1 MEITI
6 QQHVLPIIVIFVMTT
21 IGMELKVRQFIEL
34 LESPTV
40 PIVGTIIH
48 TLSFPLIAI
57 ALTLL
62 IKQLSLDVSDGTII
76 GILLIAAC
84 PSGGF
89 SNVLVLIAKAN
100 LVLSVALTAISS
112 IASFL
117 TVPLLMGGFAYLI
130 TDLDTPISLPVMET
144 LIQLLVLIVLPIGG
158 GMIWRA
164 KSPEFVASN
173 LARMQK
179 LGQLALY
186 VCVAAIIYE
195 TFDIV
200 VAEIEQAIPW
210 SLALCVL
217 TIGLSYFLSLAA
229 GLNPK
234 DRVTVALE
242 GSIRNLAVALLIAV
256 SVLERPDIAVLPT
269 VYFLAVLV
277 VAIGFAKT
285 WHLFLELDQP

>member
-1 MEITI
+1 MEISI
-6 QQHVLPIIVIFVMTT
+6 QQHILPIVVIFVMTT
-21 IGMELKVRQFIEL
+21 IGMELKVRQFAEL

-48 TLSFPLIAI
+48 TLSFPLVAVF
-57 ALTLL
+57 LTLL
-62 IKQLSLDVSDGTII
+62 IKQLALDVSDGTII

-130 TDLDTPISLPVMET
+130 TDLDTPISLPVVET

-164 KSPEFVASN
+164 KSSAFVASN
-173 LARMQK
+173 LKRLQK

-195 TFDIV
+195 TFDTV

-210 SLALCVL
+210 SLVLCVL
-217 TIGLSYFLSLAA
+217 TIGVSYFLSLAA
-229 GLNPK
+229 GLNPQ
-234 DRVTVALE
+234 DRVTIALE

-277 VAIGFAKT
+277 VGISFAKT
-285 WHLFLELDQP
+285 WHLFLK

>member
-1 MEITI
+1 MEISI

-21 IGMELKVRQFIEL
+21 IGMEMKVRQFIEL
-34 LESPTV
+34 IESPTV

-48 TLSFPLIAI
+48 TLSFPLVAI
-57 ALTLL
+57 ALTVL
-62 IKQLSLDVSDGTII
+62 IKYFALDVSDGTII

-130 TDLDTPISLPVMET
+130 TDLDTPISLPVTQT

-158 GMIWRA
+158 GMIWQA
-164 KSPEFVASN
+164 KRPEFVAGN
-173 LARMQK
+173 LKRMQK
-179 LGQLALY
+179 FGQLALY
-186 VCVAAIIYE
+186 VCVAAIIYQPID
-195 TFDIV
+195 TV

-210 SLALCVL
+210 SLLLCVL
-217 TIGLSYFLSLAA
+217 TIGLSYVLSLAA
-229 GLNPK
+229 GLKPK

-269 VYFLAVLV
+269 VYFLAVMV
-277 VAIGFAKT
+277 IAIGFAKT
-285 WHLFLELDQP
+285 WHLYLESD